1 MATYIVRRILLMIP
15 TLLGAV
21 TLIFLLMRLLPG
33 DVALYI
39 LGSGES
45 SDVNKQAL
53 QQIREDLGLDQPLI
67 VQYGQWLWG
76 VVRLDFGNSYWTRKP
91 VIEELKRRYPITIN
105 LAVMSLLVGTLIA
118 IPVGVLSAVR
128 QDSLADYAAR
138 IFVISGL
145 SLPNFWLAILIILAL
160 VHFFRWLP
168 PLVYAPFWVDPW
180 LNLKQLAFPAL
191 ATGYRLSAIG
201 ARMTR
206 SSILEVLRD
215 DYVRTARAKGLQ
227 EYVIVL
233 KHALRNA
240 LLPVVTIIGLEL
252 LTLFGGLVVIET
264 VFTIPGIGRYLVD
277 AITHRDYPSVQALV
291 FVIALFVVTVNLLVD
306 IIYGFLDP
314 RIRYG

>member
-53 QQIREDLGLDQPLI
+53 EQIRQDLGLDQPLI
-67 VQYGQWLWG
+67 VQYGRWLWG
-76 VVRLDFGNSYWTRKP
+76 AVRLDFGNSYWTRQP
-91 VIEELKRRYPITIN
+91 VIEELKRRYPITAN
-105 LAVMSLLVGTLIA
+105 LAVMSLLLGTLIA

-128 QDSLADYAAR
+128 QDTLADYAAR
-138 IFVISGL
+138 VFVIAGL
-145 SLPNFWLAILIILAL
+145 SLPNFWLAILVILGL
-160 VHFFRWLP
+160 VYYFQWLP
-168 PLVYAPFWVDPW
+168 PLNYAPFWVDPW
-180 LNLKQLAFPAL
+180 LNFKQLVFPAL
-191 ATGYRLSAIG
+191 VTGYRLSAIG

-215 DYVRTARAKGLQ
+215 DYVRTARAKGLR

-240 LLPVVTIIGLEL
+240 LLPVITIIGLEL

-277 AITHRDYPSVQALV
+277 AITHRDYPSIQAVV
-291 FVIALFVVTVNLLVD
+291 FMISVFVVTVNLLVD
-306 IIYGFLDP
+306 IVYGFLDP

>member
-1 MATYIVRRILLMIP
+1 MIP

-21 TLIFLLMRLLPG
+21 TLIFVLMRLLPG

-45 SDVNKQAL
+45 SEINKQAL

-76 VVRLDFGNSYWTRKP
+76 AVRLDFGNSYWTRQP
-91 VIEELKRRYPITIN
+91 VIEELKRRYPITVN

-128 QDSLADYAAR
+128 QDTLADYAAR

-145 SLPNFWLAILIILAL
+145 SLPNFWLAILIILGL

-168 PLVYAPFWVDPW
+168 PLDYAPFWVDPW
-180 LNLKQLAFPAL
+180 QNLKQLAFPAL

-291 FVIALFVVTVNLLVD
+291 FMISVFVVTVNLLVD
-306 IIYGFLDP
+306 IVYGFLDP